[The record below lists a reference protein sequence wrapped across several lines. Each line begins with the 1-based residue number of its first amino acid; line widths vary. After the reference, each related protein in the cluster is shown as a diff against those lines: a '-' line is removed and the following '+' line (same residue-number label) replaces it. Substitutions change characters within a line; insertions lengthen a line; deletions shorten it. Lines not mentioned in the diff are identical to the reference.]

1 MRTIPSLPPPIA
13 VPEEGPEVK
22 ALGASRAARRVTE
35 PAKPPRV
42 VSRYT
47 PLPQREESKEE
58 HRSGEDRRK
67 LCRRLDKNIHPLMDT
82 RADMDRR
89 CRNRREAD
97 IKTNVEEEA

>member
-1 MRTIPSLPPPIA
+1 MRTIPSLPPPIT

-47 PLPQREESKEE
+47 PQKREDAKEE

-89 CRNRREAD
+89 RRNRREAD